1 MSVRVR
7 DMDTTD
13 EYFVG
18 ACSHLNESP
27 EIDACADRRIAWLKG
42 MYETGLRIKVASLNQ
57 EPVGFL
63 YVMPIEVS
71 PWGPLGEDLMVVP
84 CLFVIAKANDKGV
97 GKALLAEAGKE
108 ARRQG
113 KKGLAVEAYYH
124 DFWFMPAPYFEQCGF
139 KVARR
144 KGQAAILWDV
154 YDQAAEVPRFLAPVN
169 QFELVP
175 GKVVVDLFLNRF
187 CQTSE
192 IEVQRVREVVGEFG
206 EGVVLREYDASDRDV
221 LCSYQRAR
229 GIFING
235 REIGWGYEA
244 PREGIREA
252 ISHAQSEPQ
261 SAAADGV

>member
-1 MSVRVR
+1 MSVRIR
-7 DMDTTD
+7 DMDAAD

-27 EIDACADRRIAWLKG
+27 EIDACAERRVAWLKG
-42 MYETGLRIKVASLNQ
+42 MHGTGLRVKVASLNQ
-57 EPVGFL
+57 ESVGFL

-71 PWGPLGEDLMVVP
+71 PWGPLGEDLMVIP
-84 CLFVIAKANDKGV
+84 CLFVIPRANGKGV

-113 KKGLAVEAYYH
+113 KKGLAVQAYYH
-124 DFWFMPAPYFEQCGF
+124 DFWFMPAPFFEQCGF
-139 KVARR
+139 IATRR
-144 KGQAAILWDV
+144 TGQAAILWEV
-154 YDQAAEVPRFLAPVN
+154 YDQSAEAPRFLQPVN

-187 CQTSE
+187 CQTSD
-192 IEVQRVREVVGEFG
+192 IEAHRVREVVGEFG

-229 GIFING
+229 GIFVNG
-235 REIGWGYEA
+235 REIGWGHEA

-252 ISHAQSEPQ
+252 IAHALSELQSGDK
-261 SAAADGV
+261 DGV

>member
-1 MSVRVR
+1 MSVLVR

-18 ACSHLNESP
+18 TCSHLNESP
-27 EIDACADRRIAWLKG
+27 EIDACAERRIGWLKG
-42 MYETGLRIKVASLNQ
+42 MYETGLRVKVASLNQ

-63 YVMPIEVS
+63 YVMPIEIS
-71 PWGPLGEDLMVVP
+71 PWGPLGQDLMVIP
-84 CLFVIAKANDKGV
+84 CLFSLARAKGNRV

-108 ARRQG
+108 TRRQG
-113 KKGLAVEAYYH
+113 KKGLAVQAYYH
-124 DFWFMPAPYFEQCGF
+124 DSWFMPALFFEQSGF

-144 KGQAAILWDV
+144 TGQAAILWKV
-154 YDQAAEVPRFLAPVN
+154 YDQSAEVPRFLEPVN

-187 CQTSE
+187 CLTSD
-192 IEVQRVREVVGEFG
+192 IEAQRVREVAGEFG
-206 EGVVLREYDASDRDV
+206 EVVVLREYDASDRDV

-252 ISHAQSEPQ
+252 IAHALRELQSGEVE
-261 SAAADGV
+261 GV